1 MFMSYFTLENGE
13 KLYYED
19 KGQGPETL
27 IMMHGWT
34 SNHEV
39 YEKPVELLKDK
50 ARCIIYDHRGHGQS
64 KDANS
69 GGPTLETLASDLN
82 EIIKGLDLSNITLL
96 GWSMGAAV
104 VFNYVKLFGCDVLKQ
119 IILCDMTPKQLN
131 DEEWKLGLYQG
142 RYTRE
147 DMDKDAGK
155 DFFTLYKEFA
165 IGAVPKLKKIP
176 GFLMKKPL
184 KEKLADCD
192 EAVLKSLARSMK
204 LQDNRPIVEQINVP
218 VTYFYADPGSLFS
231 PKLADWYR
239 EHVKSEYDCVC
250 FPESSHML
258 VSEYPEKFAE
268 EIGKVL
274 AK

>member
-69 GGPTLETLASDLN
+69 GEPTLEKLASDLN

-176 GFLMKKPL
+176 GFLLKKPL

>member
-1 MFMSYFTLENGE
+1 M
-13 KLYYED
+13 
-19 KGQGPETL
+19 
-27 IMMHGWT
+27 
-34 SNHEV
+34 
-39 YEKPVELLKDK
+39 
-50 ARCIIYDHRGHGQS
+50 
-64 KDANS
+64 
-69 GGPTLETLASDLN
+69 ETLASDLKK
-82 EIIKGLDLSNITLL
+82 IIKGLDLSNITLL

-104 VFNYVKLFGCDVLKQ
+104 VFNYVKLFGCDALKQ

-147 DMDKDAGK
+147 DMEKDAGK

-192 EAVLKSLARSMK
+192 ESVLKSLARSMK

-258 VSEYPEKFAE
+258 VSEYPEKYAE

>member
-1 MFMSYFTLENGE
+1 MSYFTLENGE

-69 GGPTLETLASDLN
+69 GEPTLETLASDLN

-104 VFNYVKLFGCDVLKQ
+104 VFNYVKLFGCDALKQ

-147 DMDKDAGK
+147 DMEKDAGK

-192 EAVLKSLARSMK
+192 ESVLKSLARSMK

-258 VSEYPEKFAE
+258 VSEYPEKYAE